1 MLVNTFRAFV
11 VLSMVLEIFG
21 CIGFTTNVNY
31 INRGISAVRNRYT
44 SIRAPIESPLIA
56 FNFYQRSKNSLRFMK
71 SERSRPDND
80 ERKEALRDIFISIS
94 GPYLL
99 SWIGLRSAIIISI
112 SNDFWTDNGKISA
125 VKLNICYQR
134 FNLATKFSNQ
144 ECNGAHWIPM
154 NLVIISLWLQFL
166 WGQIWSLEDFVNWS
180 SAWPRI

>member
-99 SWIGLRSAIIISI
+99 S
-112 SNDFWTDNGKISA
+112 
-125 VKLNICYQR
+125 
-134 FNLATKFSNQ
+134 
-144 ECNGAHWIPM
+144 
-154 NLVIISLWLQFL
+154 
-166 WGQIWSLEDFVNWS
+166 
-180 SAWPRI
+180 